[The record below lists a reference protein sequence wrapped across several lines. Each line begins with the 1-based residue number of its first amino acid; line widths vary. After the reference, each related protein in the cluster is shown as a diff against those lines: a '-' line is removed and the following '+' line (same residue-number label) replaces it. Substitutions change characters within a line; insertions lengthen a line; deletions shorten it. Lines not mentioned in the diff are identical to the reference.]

1 MPGLKKWQDLSLRIG
16 RSGLRLLVAEDGE
29 DDRSLLQHY
38 LQGEPVAVQF
48 APNGHEAINLVVGG
62 AEFDLILMDLDM
74 PVLDGY
80 AATRQIREWQSSRG
94 VRRTPI
100 LALSAHAVEELV
112 RASLEA
118 GCDAHLAK
126 PIERSVLIEA
136 IYRYTVSDDVV
147 KLVEQAGPSAGEE
160 ITPDVAELVPQ
171 YLASKWKQMEEARG
185 HLLLHDLEP
194 VRRFGHNLRGTARGY
209 GFPPLENIG
218 RDLEVAAASQEES
231 RIAELLECL
240 RQFLE
245 QESMPV

>member
-1 MPGLKKWQDLSLRIG
+1 MPGLKKWQGLSLRTR
-16 RSGLRLLVAEDGE
+16 RSCLRLLVAVDGE
-29 DDRSLLQHY
+29 DNRSLLQHY

-48 APNGHEAINLVVGG
+48 APDGQEAVNLVSGG
-62 AEFDLILMDLDM
+62 AELDLILMDMDM
-74 PVLDGY
+74 PVLDGF
-80 AATRQIREWQSSRG
+80 AATRQIREWQSSRA

-171 YLASKWKQMEEARG
+171 YLASKWKQMEETQRR
-185 HLLLHDLEP
+185 LLEHDLEP

-218 RDLEVAAASQEES
+218 RDLEIAAASQEES
-231 RIAELLECL
+231 RIAEQLERL
-240 RQFLE
+240 RQFLN
-245 QESMPV
+245 QQSMPA